1 MCEFCNN
8 PLSNN
13 KQNDKDAQHVEF
25 AGFFSSDAIDAA
37 IRQTAA
43 AATKSR
49 QDASASDDD
58 DDAASDEDSDG
69 T

>member
-8 PLSNN
+8 PLSN
-13 KQNDKDAQHVEF
+13 KQNDKDARHVEF

-58 DDAASDEDSDG
+58 DAASDEDSDG